1 MTEPSSIRIHPT
13 ALLSSKATLAPD
25 VTVGA
30 FAILEGEIHLGP
42 GCVIG
47 PRAHLIG
54 PLTMGRLN
62 EVYSNA
68 VIGEKPQHLDYRD
81 EPTSVEVGDSNVF
94 RENVTI
100 HRGTSDSGR
109 TVIGTGNYFMA
120 GSHVAHDCR
129 VGDQCTLANN
139 AMLGGHCI
147 LANGA
152 QVGGNSAVH
161 QNCRLGRLC
170 VLEDTSSATV
180 DIPPFIVQHG
190 RNIVIGVNMAGM
202 YRAGISEEQILAM
215 QRGYNIV
222 YSQGY
227 VLNLAL
233 ARLESE
239 LGAVETIREFV
250 TFARQSRRGIGR
262 VHDKG
267 AEPAS

>member
-1 MTEPSSIRIHPT
+1 
-13 ALLSSKATLAPD
+13 
-25 VTVGA
+25 
-30 FAILEGEIHLGP
+30 
-42 GCVIG
+42 
-47 PRAHLIG
+47 
-54 PLTMGRLN
+54 
-62 EVYSNA
+62 
-68 VIGEKPQHLDYRD
+68 
-81 EPTSVEVGDSNVF
+81 VEVGDSNVF

-109 TVIGTGNYFMA
+109 TVIGIGNYFMA

-129 VGDQCTLANN
+129 VGDHCTLANN
-139 AMLGGHCI
+139 AMLGCHCI

-152 QVGGNSAVH
+152 HVGGNSAVH

-170 VLEDTSSATV
+170 MLEDTSSATV

-190 RNIVIGVNMAGM
+190 RNIVIGVNTAGM
-202 YRAGISEEQILAM
+202 CRAGISEERILAM

-233 ARLESE
+233 ARVESE
-239 LGAVETIREFV
+239 LGAVEAIRELV

-267 AEPAS
+267 EEPAR